1 MSDPLAEIN
10 MAKTKNLEQKLFPEI
25 HPLIKSWE
33 DHLTF
38 EKRVSKHTLVAYL
51 SDLFKFLNFLSDFL
65 AKSPTKNDL
74 AQLKPSGFRS
84 YLASRRRDGLTP
96 ASMARSF
103 SAVRSFYKYLRR
115 TNIIK
120 NDAIDAVS
128 SPKLKRRLPR
138 PISEEAAKRAI
149 KEVGD
154 FADDTWVALRDIAVL
169 TLLYGSG
176 LRIAEALSLN
186 KGDLDKGDIMK
197 VKGKRNKER
206 LVPLLPAVTE
216 AVECYLKA
224 CPKDIKG
231 GEALFIGV
239 RGKRLNARN
248 IQLAMQKV
256 RASLGLPSTAT
267 PHALRH
273 SFATHLLTA
282 GGDLRTIQEL
292 LGHADLSTTQ
302 HYTDVDTAYLMDVYN
317 NAHPSAKK

>member
-1 MSDPLAEIN
+1 
-10 MAKTKNLEQKLFPEI
+10 MAKAKELEQQIFPELE
-25 HPLIKSWE
+25 PLIKSWQ
-33 DHLTF
+33 DHLIS
-38 EKRVSKHTLVAYL
+38 EKRVSVHTHEAYL
-51 SDLFKFLNFLSDFL
+51 RDLIKFLSFLSEYIG
-65 AKSPTKNDL
+65 KSPTKKIL
-74 AQLKPSGFRS
+74 EALKPADFRS
-84 YLASRRRDGLTP
+84 YLAARRRDGLTP

-103 SAVRSFYKYLRR
+103 SAVRSFYKYQRR
-115 TNIIK
+115 NGILK

-128 SPKLKRRLPR
+128 SPKLKHRLPR

-154 FADDTWVALRDIAVL
+154 FANDNWVALRDIAVL
-169 TLLYGSG
+169 TLLYGCG
-176 LRIAEALSLN
+176 LRVAEALSLN
-186 KGDLDKGDIMK
+186 KGDLDKGDIMT
-197 VKGKRNKER
+197 VVGKRNKER
-206 LVPLLPAVTE
+206 LVPLLPAVVE
-216 AVECYLKA
+216 AVEQYLKA
-224 CPKDIKG
+224 CPKDIKQ
-231 GEALFIGV
+231 GEPLFIGV

-248 IQLAMQKV
+248 VQLAMQKV

-302 HYTDVDTAYLMDVYN
+302 HYTDVDTAYLLDVYN

>member
-1 MSDPLAEIN
+1 MAQAKELDHTLYPAVMPL
-10 MAKTKNLEQKLFPEI
+10 LQQWQDY
-25 HPLIKSWE
+25 LIS
-33 DHLTF
+33 
-38 EKRVSKHTLVAYL
+38 EKRASTHTHDAYMR
-51 SDLFKFLNFLSDFL
+51 DVGKFLSFLSEYKGAAPDKKL
-65 AKSPTKNDL
+65 LET
-74 AQLKPSGFRS
+74 LKPADFRS
-84 YLASRRRDGLTP
+84 YLAARRRDGLTP

-115 TNIIK
+115 TGVLK

-138 PISEEAAKRAI
+138 PISEDAAKRAI
-149 KEVGD
+149 KDVGD
-154 FADDTWVALRDIAVL
+154 FAAPTTHDWVALRDIAVL
-169 TLLYGSG
+169 TLLYGCG
-176 LRIAEALSLN
+176 LRVAEALSLN
-186 KGDLDKGDIMK
+186 MGDLDKGDIMT

-206 LVPLLPAVTE
+206 LVPLLPAVVD
-216 AVECYLKA
+216 AVDNYVCA
-224 CPKDIKG
+224 CPKTLETGD
-231 GEALFIGV
+231 ALFVGV

-248 IQLAMQKV
+248 VQLAMQKV
-256 RASLGLPSTAT
+256 RISLGLPSTAT